1 MVGFLLNDDNVKSMV
16 SNITLISRP
25 ATIEHY
31 VGSMKGETESYTEYW
46 DELSYRWTTSKEM
59 ATRNYI
65 LNKAQQ
71 ELSNILLSVK

>member
-1 MVGFLLNDDNVKSMV
+1 MVGFLLNDDNVKSMA

-31 VGSMKGETESYTEYW
+31 GGYKKGETESYTEYW

>member
-1 MVGFLLNDDNVKSMV
+1 MVGFLLNDDNVKSMAT
-16 SNITLISRP
+16 NITLISRL

-31 VGSMKGETESYTEYW
+31 GGSKKGEIESYTEYW